1 MKRNNI
7 AKFSLTFLALAGIAT
22 SGALGEMLP
31 DSGLQGKK
39 ILFIAGEPDEKH
51 QSDDELV
58 KNHLKAMGFSIT
70 GAAESE
76 LASKADGADLV
87 IISSTADPH
96 LLKDTYRSVPVP
108 IFTWNQPAYP
118 ALAMTGPDL
127 HTDFEVVEPGHFY
140 ARSFSELYA
149 YAANTTCEIARAVDL
164 KPQLFGTFYLQ
175 PGTVGWGVPTQAAT
189 VVANFEGYPR
199 RAGLFT
205 YEKGATMVGGMP
217 APARRVGFFMSS
229 GNFHLLSAAFGPAR
243 QDPDLNDW
251 YKGLELFDAS
261 VRWAVSPPPAPPKD
275 DPAALRSALTSAA
288 KGKKLLFVGRKK
300 TPEGAEADA
309 HMIDRLKESGFDV
322 TFRDQTDPQAG
333 ADQYDLIVLSATNS
347 KYKLS
352 NKYRD
357 ATVPIL
363 CLEGLFADTLR
374 MAGRNRYVDYGE
386 HGEEKESDDPADNS
400 LRIINPN
407 NEMSAGLSGVV
418 QFIKEKDVLKWAKP
432 GPGAT
437 IVATLPDMM
446 EQAAIFGYDK
456 GSTMDGYYVAPAR
469 RVLFPLDNPAFD
481 NLTPK
486 GLALFDA
493 AVLWSISKAGS

>member
-1 MKRNNI
+1 
-7 AKFSLTFLALAGIAT
+7 
-22 SGALGEMLP
+22 MLP
-31 DSGLQGKK
+31 ESGLQGKK
-39 ILFIAGEPDEKH
+39 VLFVAGEKDEKH
-51 QSDDELV
+51 PSDDELV
-58 KNHLKAMGFSIT
+58 KKHLKAMGFSVT
-70 GAAESE
+70 EAAEADS
-76 LASKADGADLV
+76 ASKADGMDLV
-87 IISSTADPH
+87 VISSTADAYA
-96 LLKDTYRSVPVP
+96 LKSTYRDAPVPV
-108 IFTWNQPAYP
+108 FTWNQPAYP
-118 ALAMTGPDL
+118 GLAMTGPHL
-127 HTDFEVVEPGHFY
+127 HTDYEVVTPQHFY

-149 YAANTTCEIARAVDL
+149 YGANTTCEIAKAIDL

-189 VVANFEGYPR
+189 VITNFEGYPR

-205 YEKGATMVGGMP
+205 YEKGATMMGGVS

-229 GNFHLLSAAFGPAR
+229 SNFHLLSVAYGPALE
-243 QDPDLNDW
+243 DPDLKDW
-251 YKGLELFDAS
+251 YKGLALFDAS
-261 VRWAVSPPPAPPKD
+261 VRWAVSSPPAAPKD
-275 DPAALRSALTSAA
+275 DPAALHSSLVSIA

-300 TPEGAEADA
+300 TPEGAEADE

-333 ADQYDLIVLSATNS
+333 ADQYDLVVLSATNS

-357 ATVPIL
+357 IPVPIL

-386 HGEEKESDDPADNS
+386 HGEEKESDDPADDS

-407 NEMSAGLSGVV
+407 SEISAGLSGVV

-432 GPGAT
+432 GPGAMV
-437 IVATLPDMM
+437 IASLPDMM
-446 EQAAIFGYDK
+446 EQAAIFGYEK
-456 GSTMDGYYVAPAR
+456 GATMDGYYVAPAR
-469 RVLFPLDNPAFD
+469 RMLFPLDNPAFD
-481 NLTPK
+481 DLTPK

-493 AVLWSISKAGS
+493 AVLWSIGKPGS